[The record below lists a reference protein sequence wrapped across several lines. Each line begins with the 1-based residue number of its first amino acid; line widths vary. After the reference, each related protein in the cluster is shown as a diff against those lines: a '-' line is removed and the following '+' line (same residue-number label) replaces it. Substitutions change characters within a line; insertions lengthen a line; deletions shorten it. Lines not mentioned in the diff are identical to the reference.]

1 MFFWILLLS
10 CQYPFGNN
18 VVSCTGPM
26 KLEKTCSSLN
36 DHENNNNPQ
45 PFLWVIGGNV
55 PSYLFGT
62 IHVPYVEVWDE
73 LQKVIMRAF
82 NTTQNFYIETDL
94 QNQKATQDLYRCT
107 VLPNARRVSDI
118 LPSGT
123 FDRLRSYLAF
133 LKINIGS
140 WLTAQQAKEGYTSE
154 KIFNAFFKDWNEKR
168 LIWTLNHMLDITKDK
183 IVHFTRK
190 SLDSHLYQLAKEQ
203 GKFIG
208 DVENVKDIC
217 KVFNDVEFAP
227 LLAWAHIILSLQNI
241 AILDIASQQ
250 RERTLSDYL
259 NGTIS
264 GSSLFQNSRYFD
276 QYLKDARKIPSDSI
290 IFDKEKSK
298 RMVEQ
303 LTSYFREHLFV
314 RRNKMMVEK
323 ILYLLN
329 KRPNES
335 FFFAFGAGHFIGRES
350 VVDILRQHGLNVTR
364 VCNPKSNTSD
374 ANLNVSATKNYKPES
389 TISDV
394 NINLPVT
401 RAYKPK
407 SQLSDDNFNLPVTR
421 VYKSESKISDD
432 NINLPTTRVNKP
444 KLNLS
449 DGGASIHTMQIPI
462 QIIIAFNLFYEF
474 VIAG

>member
-1 MFFWILLLS
+1 M
-10 CQYPFGNN
+10 
-18 VVSCTGPM
+18 GPM
-26 KLEKTCSSLN
+26 KLEKTCSRLS
-36 DHENNNNPQ
+36 DHEDNNNPQ
-45 PFLWVIGGNV
+45 PFLWVIGGNA

-73 LQKVIMRAF
+73 LQKNIIRAF
-82 NTTQNFYIETDL
+82 NTAHNFYIETDL
-94 QNQKATQDLYRCT
+94 QNQKAKQDLYRCT

-118 LPSGT
+118 LPSDT
-123 FDRLRSYLAF
+123 YDRLRSYLAF

-140 WLTAQQAKEGYTSE
+140 WLTAQQAKEGYTRE
-154 KIFNAFFKDWNEKR
+154 KIFNAFFKNWNEKR

-190 SLDSHLYQLAKEQ
+190 SLDNHLYQLAKEQ
-203 GKFIG
+203 GKLIG

-217 KVFNDVEFAP
+217 KVFNDVESGP

-250 RERTLSDYL
+250 RKRTLSDYL

-264 GSSLFQNSRYFD
+264 DSTLFQNAGYFD
-276 QYLKDARKIPSDSI
+276 QYLKDARRIPSDSI

-298 RMVEQ
+298 RMIKQ

-314 RRNKMMVEK
+314 RRNKMMADK
-323 ILYLLN
+323 ILYLLK

-335 FFFAFGAGHFIGRES
+335 FFFAFGAGHFIGQKS
-350 VVDILRQHGLNVTR
+350 VVDILRQHGLKVTR

-374 ANLNVSATKNYKPES
+374 DKLNVSTTKVYKPE
-389 TISDV
+389 TTTSDV

-401 RAYKPK
+401 RVHKPK
-407 SQLSDDNFNLPVTR
+407 SQISDDNFESPVTS
-421 VYKSESKISDD
+421 VYEAESKISDG

-444 KLNLS
+444 ELNLS
-449 DGGASIHTMQIPI
+449 DGGVSIHTMLISI
-462 QIIIAFNLFYEF
+462 QVILAVHLFYEY
-474 VIAG
+474 VITG

>member
-1 MFFWILLLS
+1 M
-10 CQYPFGNN
+10 
-18 VVSCTGPM
+18 GPM
-26 KLEKTCSSLN
+26 ELEKTCARLN
-36 DHENNNNPQ
+36 DHGNNNNPP

-73 LQKVIMRAF
+73 LQKVVMRAF

-94 QNQKATQDLYRCT
+94 QNQKATQDLYKCT
-107 VLPNARRVSDI
+107 VLPNAQRVSDV
-118 LPSGT
+118 LPTGT
-123 FDRLRSYLAF
+123 YDRLRSYLAF

-140 WLTAQQAKEGYTSE
+140 WLTAKQTKEGYTSE
-154 KIFNAFFKDWNEKR
+154 KVFNAFFKDWNEKR

-190 SLDSHLYQLAKEQ
+190 SLDNHLYQLAKEQ

-290 IFDKEKSK
+290 IFDKEKSE

-364 VCNPKSNTSD
+364 VCNPKSNTLD
-374 ANLNVSATKNYKPES
+374 ANLNVSATKDHKPES

>member
-1 MFFWILLLS
+1 M
-10 CQYPFGNN
+10 
-18 VVSCTGPM
+18 GPM
-26 KLEKTCSSLN
+26 ELEKTCSRLS
-36 DHENNNNPQ
+36 DHERNNNPQ
-45 PFLWVIGGNV
+45 PFLWVIGANA

-73 LQKVIMRAF
+73 LEKIIMRAF
-82 NTTQNFYIETDL
+82 NSTQNFYLETDL
-94 QNQKATQDLYRCT
+94 QNQKAIQDLYRCT

-118 LPSGT
+118 LPSDT
-123 FDRLRSYLAF
+123 YDRLRSYLAF

-140 WLTAQQAKEGYTSE
+140 WLTAQQAKEGYTNE

-190 SLDSHLYQLAKEQ
+190 SLDNYLYQLAKEQ

-217 KVFNDVEFAP
+217 KVFNDVQSGP

-298 RMVEQ
+298 RMV
-303 LTSYFREHLFV
+303 
-314 RRNKMMVEK
+314 
-323 ILYLLN
+323 
-329 KRPNES
+329 
-335 FFFAFGAGHFIGRES
+335 G
-350 VVDILRQHGLNVTR
+350 
-364 VCNPKSNTSD
+364 
-374 ANLNVSATKNYKPES
+374 
-389 TISDV
+389 
-394 NINLPVT
+394 
-401 RAYKPK
+401 
-407 SQLSDDNFNLPVTR
+407 
-421 VYKSESKISDD
+421 
-432 NINLPTTRVNKP
+432 
-444 KLNLS
+444 
-449 DGGASIHTMQIPI
+449 
-462 QIIIAFNLFYEF
+462 
-474 VIAG
+474 

>member
-1 MFFWILLLS
+1 M
-10 CQYPFGNN
+10 
-18 VVSCTGPM
+18 GPM
-26 KLEKTCSSLN
+26 ELEKTCARLN
-36 DHENNNNPQ
+36 DHENNNNPP

-73 LQKVIMRAF
+73 LQKLVMRAF

-94 QNQKATQDLYRCT
+94 QNQKATQDLYKCT
-107 VLPNARRVSDI
+107 VLPNAQRVSDV
-118 LPSGT
+118 LPTGT
-123 FDRLRSYLAF
+123 YDRLRSYLAF

-140 WLTAQQAKEGYTSE
+140 WLTAKQTKEGYTSE
-154 KIFNAFFKDWNEKR
+154 KVFNAFFKDWNEKR

-190 SLDSHLYQLAKEQ
+190 SLDNHLYQLAKEQ

-250 RERTLSDYL
+250 RERTLFDYL

-264 GSSLFQNSRYFD
+264 GSTLFQNSGYFH

-290 IFDKEKSK
+290 IFDKEKSE

-314 RRNKMMVEK
+314 RRNKMMADK
-323 ILYLLN
+323 ILYLSN

-350 VVDILRQHGLNVTR
+350 VVDLLRQHGLKVTR
-364 VCNPKSNTSD
+364 VCNLKSNTSD
-374 ANLNVSATKNYKPES
+374 GHLNVSATKDHKPAL

-407 SQLSDDNFNLPVTR
+407 SQLSDDNFNLAVTK
-421 VYKSESKISDD
+421 VYNSQSKISDD
-432 NINLPTTRVNKP
+432 NVNLPTTRVDRP

-449 DGGASIHTMQIPI
+449 DGGASIHTIQISI
-462 QIIIAFNLFYEF
+462 KIIIALHLFY
-474 VIAG
+474 

>member
-1 MFFWILLLS
+1 MLFWILLLS
-10 CQYPFGNN
+10 CQYPFGNS
-18 VVSCTGPM
+18 VVSSMGPM
-26 KLEKTCSSLN
+26 KLEKTCSNLN
-36 DHENNNNPQ
+36 DHENNNNAQ

-73 LQKVIMRAF
+73 LQKIIMRAF
-82 NTTQNFYIETDL
+82 NNTQNFYIETDL

-118 LPSGT
+118 LPSST

-140 WLTAQQAKEGYTSE
+140 WLTAQQAKEGYTGD
-154 KIFNAFFKDWNEKR
+154 KIFNAFFENWNEKR

-183 IVHFTRK
+183 IVNFARK

-217 KVFNDVEFAP
+217 KVFNDVESRP

-264 GSSLFQNSRYFD
+264 GSTLFQNSGYFD
-276 QYLKDARKIPSDSI
+276 QYLKDARKIPSDFI
-290 IFDKEKSK
+290 IFDKDKGK
-298 RMVEQ
+298 RMVDQ

-314 RRNKMMVEK
+314 RRNKMMADK

-350 VVDILRQHGLNVTR
+350 VVDILRQHGLRVSR
-364 VCNPKSNTSD
+364 VCNLKSNTSD
-374 ANLNVSATKNYKPES
+374 GNLNVSATKDPKPES

-407 SQLSDDNFNLPVTR
+407 SQLLDDNFNLPVTR
-421 VYKSESKISDD
+421 VYKSESKILYD
-432 NINLPTTRVNKP
+432 NINLATTRVDKP

-449 DGGASIHTMQIPI
+449 DSGANIHTIQISI
-462 QIIIAFNLFYEF
+462 QIIISFHLFYVY